1 MKTIIKAYLVASS
14 ILLIGI
20 SSCKK
25 EEYSFGDLTA
35 PTGLAVK
42 TTVQGVDNTNPF
54 GNGSGKVT
62 IAATCSNALSY
73 NIDFGDGT
81 KQSVVSGNIMYKYS
95 NPGTTEYTITV
106 NAIGKGGSTS
116 TITKKVKV
124 FVNFTIPANIVAAL
138 TNGTLRTWITDKA
151 AVGHVGVGPA
161 DQFAPI
167 WYEAPPNGRDAC
179 LYDDE
184 VTFSKDANDNISMVV
199 DNKGQTFIIAA
210 ATAYYGLT
218 GGDGCYNIST
228 GGIKKLNFMDATSAT
243 TSANST
249 RIQFTVPGNG
259 IVNFATGGT
268 TYEILAL
275 TPTTVQLRNIGA
287 DGNAWYQKL
296 KVK

>member
-1 MKTIIKAYLVASS
+1 MTTTIKTYFVVLF
-14 ILLIGI
+14 LLFIGF

-25 EEYSFGDLTA
+25 EEYSFGDVTA
-35 PTGLAVK
+35 PTGLSVK
-42 TTVQGVDNTNPF
+42 TTILGVDNTNPN
-54 GNGSGKVT
+54 GNGTGKVT

-81 KQSVVSGNIMYKYS
+81 QQVVSSGNITYKYS
-95 NPGTTEYTITV
+95 NPGTTEYTLTV
-106 NAIGKGGSTS
+106 NAIGKGGATS
-116 TITKKVKV
+116 TITKKVRV
-124 FVNFTIPANIVAAL
+124 FVKFTIPPYIITAL
-138 TNGTLRTWITDKA
+138 TNGSSQTWVTDKA
-151 AVGHVGVGPA
+151 APGHVGVGPG

-167 WYEAPPNGRDAC
+167 WYEAPPNSRDAC

-184 VTFSKDANDNISMVV
+184 ITFSKDASDNISMVV
-199 DNKGQTFIIAA
+199 DNKGQTFVIAA

-228 GGIKKLNFMDATSAT
+228 GGTKKLNFLDATSAS

-249 RIQFTVPGNG
+249 RIQFNVPGNG

-268 TYEILAL
+268 AYEVLAI